1 MDILISLLIILI
13 GVGALNLSLLFLDKQ
28 MNFNLKH
35 WMMSSHGKDK
45 ALYLSS
51 RFVGYVYFNRFDPV
65 KLKII
70 VRVVSGNYRIFS
82 RGN

>member
-1 MDILISLLIILI
+1 MDILKSLLFILI
-13 GVGALNLSLLFLDKQ
+13 GVGALNLSLILLDKQ

-51 RFVGYVYFNRFDPV
+51 RFVGMCILIGLILSNSNF
-65 KLKII
+65 
-70 VRVVSGNYRIFS
+70 
-82 RGN
+82 